1 MKMALTDG
9 MVRIIEADAIQ
20 KTIIKSWNQ
29 MRWIRG
35 QQMYEGIASAELLNK
50 LSTLVHLPPSIE
62 AERIRMN
69 TVQEAVDQE
78 RTREHPEPLY
88 KYPVTKNL
96 YEHQVRAANM
106 ALMTFGFIETQK
118 KEGPMHLKIRDAS
131 IMRELTDAQ
140 SQRKKEGLDSE
151 DNREAKGRAED
162 RPET

>member
-50 LSTLVHLPPSIE
+50 LATLVHLPPSIE

-69 TVQEAVDQE
+69 TVQD
-78 RTREHPEPLY
+78 PEPLY

-106 ALMTFGFIETQK
+106 ALMTFGFIETPK
-118 KEGPMHLKIRDAS
+118 KE
-131 IMRELTDAQ
+131 
-140 SQRKKEGLDSE
+140 EGG
-151 DNREAKGRAED
+151 K
-162 RPET
+162 

>member
-1 MKMALTDG
+1 MALTDG

-50 LSTLVHLPPSIE
+50 LATLVHLPPSIE
-62 AERIRMN
+62 AERTRMN
-69 TVQEAVDQE
+69 EVQEAVDQE

-106 ALMTFGFIETQK
+106 ALMTFGFIETPK
-118 KEGPMHLKIRDAS
+118 KE
-131 IMRELTDAQ
+131 
-140 SQRKKEGLDSE
+140 E
-151 DNREAKGRAED
+151 DGK
-162 RPET
+162 

>member
-9 MVRIIEADAIQ
+9 VIRIIEADAVQ

-50 LSTLVHLPPSIE
+50 LATLVHLPPSIE
-62 AERIRMN
+62 AERTRMN
-69 TVQEAVDQE
+69 KVQEAVDQE
-78 RTREHPEPLY
+78 RTRENPEPLY

-106 ALMTFGFIETQK
+106 ALMTFGFIETPE
-118 KEGPMHLKIRDAS
+118 KEAADHDK
-131 IMRELTDAQ
+131 
-140 SQRKKEGLDSE
+140 
-151 DNREAKGRAED
+151 N
-162 RPET
+162 

>member
-50 LSTLVHLPPSIE
+50 LATLVHLPPSIE

-88 KYPVTKNL
+88 VEQL
-96 YEHQVRAANM
+96 
-106 ALMTFGFIETQK
+106 F
-118 KEGPMHLKIRDAS
+118 IRD
-131 IMRELTDAQ
+131 
-140 SQRKKEGLDSE
+140 
-151 DNREAKGRAED
+151 
-162 RPET
+162 